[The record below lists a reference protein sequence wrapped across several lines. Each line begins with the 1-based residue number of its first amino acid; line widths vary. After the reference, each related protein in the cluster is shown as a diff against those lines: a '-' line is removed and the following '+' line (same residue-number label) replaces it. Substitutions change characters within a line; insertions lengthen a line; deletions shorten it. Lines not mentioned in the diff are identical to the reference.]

1 MDSDELPEELDYL
14 LIVTENIK
22 NGVRY
27 TVCFDKLITS
37 PDVYSA
43 LVHLL
48 RSAKESDE
56 FVFHIITEG
65 GDFNTATMLYDAIR
79 TTKAHTTAL
88 CYGYIGSSATVIA
101 LACKTVTP
109 SELTVFHIHEV
120 ETGLAGIKSSE
131 LAALADF
138 FTNFNKTAFTSIYK
152 RLLTKEE
159 ITLVLS
165 GTGILL
171 SSEDVINRMD
181 NINE

>member
-1 MDSDELPEELDYL
+1 MESDELPEELDHL
-14 LIVTENIK
+14 LIISEETM

-27 TVCFDKLITS
+27 TACFDKLITS
-37 PDVYSA
+37 PDVYTA

-48 RSAKESDE
+48 RNAKESDE
-56 FVFHIITEG
+56 FIFHIITEG

-88 CYGYIGSSATVIA
+88 CYGYIGSSATIVA

-109 SELTVFHIHEV
+109 SELSVFHIHEV
-120 ETGLAGIKSSE
+120 ETGLAGVKSSE
-131 LAALADF
+131 LVALASF

-159 ITLVLS
+159 IDAVLS

-171 SSEDVINRMD
+171 SSQDVIDRIGS
-181 NINE
+181 INE